1 MNKRI
6 KKVRQKEKSKELTKT
21 VLKLCLGGGL
31 IFLAG
36 GCACPKNYKQLMK
49 KFTDL
54 EQYSCSRVK
63 ECLKRLRMQ
72 DYIKYDENDLT
83 KPIFLTKK
91 GFQRHS
97 VLSLRDKLKSLTM
110 RKWDH
115 IWRLVT
121 YDVSE
126 DFKVLRDKFRCQLK
140 QIGFYQLQKNIFVI
154 PFPIEKELENLIEAH
169 RLWNRVL
176 VLQVANLGKHEDVV
190 KDYFLALCKPKIKK
204 NICLLKNK

>member
-1 MNKRI
+1 MDKRI
-6 KKVRQKEKSKELTKT
+6 KKVKQKEKSKELTKT
-21 VLKLCLGGGL
+21 ILKLCLGGGL

-36 GCACPKNYKQLMK
+36 GCAYPRNYKQFVK

-54 EQYSCSRVK
+54 EQYSYSRIN
-63 ECLKRLRMQ
+63 ECLKRLKMQ

-97 VLSLRDKLKSLTM
+97 VLSLTDKIKSLTM
-110 RKWDH
+110 KKWDH

-126 DFKVLRDKFRCQLK
+126 DFKILRDKFRCQLK
-140 QIGFYQLQKNIFVI
+140 QMGFYQLQKNIFVI
-154 PFPIEKELENLIEAH
+154 PFPIEKELESLIASH

-176 VLQVANLGKHEDVV
+176 VLQVANLGKREEEV
-190 KDYFLALCKPKIKK
+190 KSHFLTFFGHKSKKSGCLIKK
-204 NICLLKNK
+204 